1 MIRCVEI
8 DTFKRLESCPNRNG
22 EQQILDVG
30 YHRHQ
35 DLLKEKKQEILYSN
49 YSPAGDHHLDTR
61 IFYFLFFLKKKKKK
75 KKGNQKRNR
84 KETIVKSLL
93 S

>member
-49 YSPAGDHHLDTR
+49 DSQAGENHLDT
-61 IFYFLFFLKKKKKK
+61 INFYFLFFFKKKKKK
-75 KKGNQKRNR
+75 KKRQPKEKQEGNYC
-84 KETIVKSLL
+84 
-93 S
+93 

>member
-49 YSPAGDHHLDTR
+49 DSQAGENHLASR
-61 IFYFLFFLKKKKKK
+61 IFYFFYFFKKKKKK

>member
-49 YSPAGDHHLDTR
+49 DSQAGENHLAF
-61 IFYFLFFLKKKKKK
+61 IFYFFIKKKKKK
-75 KKGNQKRNR
+75 KKATKRETGR
-84 KETIVKSLL
+84 KLLL
-93 S
+93 SHS

>member
-49 YSPAGDHHLDTR
+49 ASKPGDKHLSYR
-61 IFYFLFFLKKKKKK
+61 IFYFLFFFKKKKKK